1 MIHQLKCES
10 KYFEDVASGKKTF
23 EVRNNDRDFRVGDF
37 LALNEL
43 TPHSCNKKG
52 EHKETG
58 RCCIVHVIYILDD
71 PDFCKEGYV
80 VLGIGACEISCLPV
94 GCESEIYGSID
105 KISDSDN
112 MDARR

>member
-23 EVRNNDRDFRVGDF
+23 EVRNNDRDFCVGDF

-52 EHKETG
+52 EHRGTG
-58 RCCIVHVIYILDD
+58 RCCLVYVNYILDD
-71 PDFCKEGYV
+71 PNLCKEGYV
-80 VLGIGACEISCLPV
+80 VLGIEPCTISVLGA
-94 GCESEIYGSID
+94 GCEAEIYDSIYE
-105 KISDSDN
+105 
-112 MDARR
+112 ME

>member
-10 KYFEDVASGKKTF
+10 KYFEDIALGKKTF
-23 EVRNNDRDFRVGDF
+23 EVRNNDRNFRVGDF

-58 RCCIVHVIYILDD
+58 RCCIVYVNYILDD
-71 PDFCKEGYV
+71 PAFCKEGYV
-80 VLGIGACEISCLPV
+80 VLGIEACSITLRGVSKT
-94 GCESEIYGSID
+94 SEIYNSIYVE
-105 KISDSDN
+105 
-112 MDARR
+112 